1 MPAAA
6 ETSCSLSIQGS
17 EATPVTADS
26 SFELS
31 AALLNAIHSAAPG
44 TGLPIQI
51 EPFISMVTP
60 FIASGGTCGLGTDA
74 MSMRIVK
81 ECSSQD
87 TPLIM
92 RDLPVSL
99 RKMCMWGVCQGPT
112 AATDSGMVTCAMFEP
127 VLSSITCCVSTSVTV
142 VTVSP

>member
-1 MPAAA
+1 MVISVRYGIPAAA

-17 EATPVTADS
+17 DATPVTADS

-44 TGLPIQI
+44 TGLPIQM
-51 EPFISMVTP
+51 EPRIRMLTP
-60 FIASGGTCGLGTDA
+60 FIASGGMCGLGTDA
-74 MSMRIVK
+74 MSTSIVK
-81 ECSSQD
+81 ECSPQD

-99 RKMCMWGVCQGPT
+99 RETSMWGVCQGPP
-112 AATDSGMVTCAMFEP
+112 AANDSGVITCAMFEP
-127 VLSSITCCVSTSVTV
+127 VL
-142 VTVSP
+142 